1 MNYARDICILSQND
15 LIRAGCFDMKAAI
28 HICEETL
35 TEYAAG
41 NIIFPDK
48 VSVVFDQATQDRI
61 NCLPAGLKKSNIY
74 GMKWVSVFPENPHK
88 RGLPNLSAVVL
99 LSEMESGFPIAF
111 MEATLCSNIRTAA
124 MSALAAKY
132 LANPTPATIGFI
144 GAGEQAKS
152 HFLAMAA
159 QFPSIKHCLVSSRT
173 KKSEQ
178 LFIEQMKRFHPEI
191 CFVACHGHSP
201 DLPG

>member
-124 MSALAAKY
+124 MSFCLAACRM
-132 LANPTPATIGFI
+132 PQTD
-144 GAGEQAKS
+144 
-152 HFLAMAA
+152 
-159 QFPSIKHCLVSSRT
+159 RW
-173 KKSEQ
+173 
-178 LFIEQMKRFHPEI
+178 R
-191 CFVACHGHSP
+191 
-201 DLPG
+201 